1 MLSQSLFLSNRVT
14 LMGVLN
20 VTPDSFSDGGMH
32 VDTAGQVDSDA
43 ALRHARQL
51 VLDGAHAVD
60 VGGES
65 TRPGAAPVPI
75 EVEQARVVPVIQR
88 LCSELDVP
96 VSIDTRNAAVAKSA
110 LEAGALIV
118 NDVSGLSH
126 DPALAERVAESE
138 ALLILGHMRG
148 TPLDMQR
155 APHFDDVLHEVADEL
170 ETSVQRARDAGVS
183 DRRIGVDPGIGFG
196 KRLEDNLALMAQ
208 VGWLRERLGV
218 PVMVG
223 PSRKSF
229 IEAVTGDPVG
239 RRDEATAASCA
250 VLAFGG
256 VDAVRVHDVR
266 QARRAVLMG
275 QAIGSARRKSVA

>member
-1 MLSQSLFLSNRVT
+1 
-14 LMGVLN
+14 
-20 VTPDSFSDGGMH
+20 
-32 VDTAGQVDSDA
+32 
-43 ALRHARQL
+43 
-51 VLDGAHAVD
+51 
-60 VGGES
+60 
-65 TRPGAAPVPI
+65 
-75 EVEQARVVPVIQR
+75 
-88 LCSELDVP
+88 
-96 VSIDTRNAAVAKSA
+96 
-110 LEAGALIV
+110 
-118 NDVSGLSH
+118 
-126 DPALAERVAESE
+126 
-138 ALLILGHMRG
+138 
-148 TPLDMQR
+148 
-155 APHFDDVLHEVADEL
+155 
-170 ETSVQRARDAGVS
+170 
-183 DRRIGVDPGIGFG
+183 
-196 KRLEDNLALMAQ
+196 LMAQ